1 MGAGA
6 LAGALDLTGLAFIV
20 GLIQSQGYV
29 PGKPEGTLES
39 HFESISN

>member
-1 MGAGA
+1 MVTGA
-6 LAGALDLTGLAFIV
+6 LAGVLDLTGLAFIV
-20 GLIQSQGYV
+20 GLIRLNSFV

>member
-20 GLIQSQGYV
+20 GLIRLKGFMT
-29 PGKPEGTLES
+29 GKPEGTLES